1 VARVKVATGI
11 HVSALRDFTRPET
24 IVRRRVEWGIDATP
38 RKLAPDWA
46 GPNDPLVGCSRNGA
60 LVTDWDAQLADG
72 DFVHYW
78 ARPGIE
84 IAVGATLFS
93 AIAAAA
99 PLWNMLVLGL
109 LLRMLIPSARKPA
122 QPGDDSS
129 ATYGFTNLQRN
140 VRGEGTAIQV
150 TYGQNRVAGPVVNEY
165 IRSSIDANGNPLS
178 EYVALI
184 LLGEGPIY
192 AVGDKTED
200 GGPFRE
206 EDSTGLATLEIN
218 NLPASSYGGVEAH
231 VRLGTLDQEAI
242 AEFAD
247 PVLAFEVAKTLRDTQ
262 TPAESPTGLTHAT
275 TVNDVPG
282 ATTAI
287 ATIGQFPA
295 GNANIT
301 KWGLA
306 GPSGGPAQES
316 YTSGDDADEFTAIL
330 EFPQGLVSYSLS
342 TGAALTNTAIFQF
355 RYCEVDGS
363 GVPFGS
369 YVVLPAEQATL
380 AREGLVRLESRH
392 RFYLPSSY
400 SAPTIGLFAQ
410 SRALAAANPGLYTTV
425 AGTFTPAGPS
435 ELEFSVAFWTKRR
448 NTQANGTE
456 NILFQWWDSAG
467 QEGFIVSAIGSAL
480 GGTLKFTFGT
490 GGSTQTFVSTAV
502 ANTTDVTNWH
512 FIVAT
517 YEAEYDGTNTRV
529 RFYVDGVLRAATTGS
544 TQAVLDSTATL
555 RIGSNSHT
563 APTQGADA
571 HFDETTV
578 WSRCL
583 TPYEVASKWNGGL
596 PSATDAAASGLII
609 GGRFDNGTGVSP
621 NLGLPAFGPHASGA
635 WILGSGTNA
644 AADPAL
650 SASAGIVRVPEQGTP
665 KRGKF
670 LVECLRLDTEDTESH
685 RISEVSFQSIQL
697 RTFQQYTYPGMA
709 LLAVKVPATDQ
720 LSGSAPLITVRT
732 DGRLVPVWD
741 GADATYPNMVATYSR
756 NPAWVAADALLNTDY
771 GLGSVYKPSDL
782 DVGAFVEFAN
792 FCDTRV
798 YDNLD
803 RARIVTANY
812 LDSAA
817 EAVTFTGPYTA
828 AGALGAVYGDV
839 IRYRVASLPL
849 NFPQP
854 TTEPT
859 GKYLKPILAGLTPG
873 APAWLTATAALA
885 AQEIVFVEFRPAD
898 SSFYIYTRTTQTL
911 GAGQSTYTVS
921 GGQSEA
927 NGLEMHDVRC
937 RFDGVFDRTDNSA
950 WDAVLQILATA
961 RAAPV
966 RIGSRVSIF
975 FDDVAEPVALI
986 GMGSII
992 EGSWSQGFMGVS
1004 DRPNA
1009 ESTEINDELRN
1020 WEGVPV
1026 EDEHPT
1032 VTDPGSASSFRW
1044 RRVRSEGVTRRGQA
1058 KRNLRRD
1065 LNAFALVRRWCAF
1078 DMGIDALPL
1087 VPGEVAYISH
1097 DVPQYGLSGRI
1108 HTADSTTSIKLDR
1121 PITLEAATSYQVQ
1134 IQDTSSGTRE
1144 TRAITS
1150 VAGTYAAGAAI
1161 TVSPAFGF
1169 TPEKDDTYALGEVAL
1184 GEAKLFRLVES
1195 KFDPQTLRR
1204 RTRWLEYV
1212 EDAYDDEFGTLPL
1225 TGTSALPVPA
1235 APLVPPG
1242 VENLS
1247 VTEET
1252 SRGPDGGVRTAARVS
1267 FSHIAETYAAVGASD
1282 VYLTVGGHENG
1293 IGDHKA
1299 HLAASATSVLIE
1311 YPFERDE
1318 TYTLWVIPRTR
1329 DGLNA
1334 AAACWVE
1341 FTPSGLAPTPA
1352 APTNVRYFIAGD
1364 QVVYR
1369 WDDAD
1374 AEDRMLDGAATV
1386 EGRQGGWILGLR
1398 VFDAPAAARC
1408 TPPIPMWAS
1417 VAANENGVAET
1428 DIVVRTK
1435 LATGQYSDAVVLEV
1449 ESDDVTVV
1457 SALGNVALNTVEESV
1472 VWST

>member
-1 VARVKVATGI
+1 MKVATGI

-24 IVRRRVEWGIDATP
+24 VVRRRVEWGIDCTP
-38 RKLAPDWA
+38 RKLAPEWA
-46 GPNDPLVGCSRNGA
+46 GPDDPLVGCSRNGA

-109 LLRMLIPSARKPA
+109 LLRMLIPAARKPA
-122 QPGDDSS
+122 QPGDESS

-218 NLPASSYGGVEAH
+218 NQPASNFTGVEAH

-247 PVLAFEVAKTLRDTQ
+247 PVLSFDVAKTLNDTQ
-262 TPAESPTGLTHAT
+262 TPAESPTKGLTHAT
-275 TVNDVPG
+275 SVSDTPL

-287 ATIGQFPA
+287 AQPGVYPV
-295 GNANIT
+295 GNANVD
-301 KWGLA
+301 KWGTA
-306 GPSGGPAQES
+306 GPSEGPAQES

-342 TGAALTNTAIFQF
+342 TGASLTNTALFQF
-355 RYCEVDGS
+355 RYRAVDGS
-363 GVPFGS
+363 GVPFGN
-369 YVVLPAEQATL
+369 YIVLPPEQATL
-380 AREGLVRLESRH
+380 ARAGLVRLESRH
-392 RFYLPSSY
+392 RFYNPNNASY
-400 SAPTIGLFAQ
+400 VAPFVGLFAQ
-410 SRALAAANPGLYTTV
+410 SRAAAAANPGLYTTV
-425 AGTFTPAGPS
+425 AGAFTPAGPS
-435 ELEFSVAFWTKRR
+435 DLQFSVAFWTKRR
-448 NTQANGTE
+448 NVQANGSE
-456 NILFQWWDSAG
+456 CILFQWWDGAG
-467 QEGFIVSAIGSAL
+467 QEGFIVSAVGSA
-480 GGTLKFTFGT
+480 GGGVLKFTFGT
-490 GGSTQTFVSTAV
+490 GSSTQAFVSTAT
-502 ANTTDVTNWH
+502 ANSTDTTNWH

-529 RFYVDGVLRAATTGS
+529 RFYVDGVLRAATTGT
-544 TQAVLDSTATL
+544 TQAVLDPTATL

-571 HFDETTV
+571 HFDELTV

-609 GGRFDNGTGVSP
+609 GGRFDNGAGVSP
-621 NLGLPAFGPHASGA
+621 NLGLPAFGPHASGN

-650 SASAGIVRVPEQGTP
+650 SSSAGIVRVPEQGSP
-665 KRGKF
+665 ARGKF

-771 GLGSVYKPSDL
+771 GLGAVYKPSDL

-803 RARIVTANY
+803 RARIVSANY

-828 AGALGAVYGDV
+828 SGALGAVYGDV

-854 TTEPT
+854 TTEAT
-859 GKYLKPILAGLTPG
+859 GKYLKPILTGLTPS

-911 GAGQSTYTVS
+911 GAGQTTYTVS

-927 NGLEMHDVRC
+927 NGLEIHDVRC

-992 EGSWSQGFMGVS
+992 EDSWSQGFMGVS

-1065 LNAFALVRRWCAF
+1065 LNAFELVRRWCSF

-1097 DVPQYGLSGRI
+1097 DVPQYGFSGRI
-1108 HTADSTTSIKLDR
+1108 HTTDSATSIKLDR
-1121 PITLEAATSYQVQ
+1121 PITLEVATSYQVQ

-1150 VAGTYAAGAAI
+1150 AAGTYAAGAAI

-1212 EDAYDDEFGTLPL
+1212 EDAYNDEFGTLPL

-1252 SRGPDGGVRTAARVS
+1252 SRGPDGSVRTAARVS
-1267 FSHIAETYAAVGASD
+1267 FSHFADTFAAVGASD

-1293 IGDHKA
+1293 VGDHKA
-1299 HLAASATSVLIE
+1299 HLTAASTSVLVE
-1311 YPFERDE
+1311 HPFQRDE

-1352 APTNVRYFIAGD
+1352 APVNVRATVAGEMAI
-1364 QVVYR
+1364 YE
-1369 WDDAD
+1369 W
-1374 AEDRMLDGAATV
+1374 EDGGDLDHGATV
-1386 EGRQGGWILGLR
+1386 EGRMGGWILGIP
-1398 VFDAPAAARC
+1398 VFSVPAQARQS
-1408 TPPIPMWAS
+1408 PPIADWADS
-1417 VAANENGVAET
+1417 PVNAYGAGT
-1428 DIVVRTK
+1428 PDIVVRTK
-1435 LATGQYSDAVVLEV
+1435 TKTGQYSEEVRLSPSLAAVSTDGTAFSGSEEDAGW
-1449 ESDDVTVV
+1449 
-1457 SALGNVALNTVEESV
+1457 A
-1472 VWST
+1472 